1 MFKKLKSNAGFTLLE
16 VLAVVALLG
25 ILGAM
30 LLPSLDSAA
39 DRAKNA
45 KLKSDL
51 ATIDNAIVLYKMDN
65 GTYPADLKALKDE
78 YIASGKDFTD
88 ALGDELSYTSAGVTY
103 TLTGKNSAG
112 EVITSDGSSASE
124 K

>member
-65 GTYPADLKALKDE
+65 GTYPTDLKALDDE
-78 YIASGKDFTD
+78 YIAPGKDLKD
-88 ALGDELSYTSAGVTY
+88 ALGDELSYTSTGVTY
-103 TLTGKNSAG
+103 TLTGKNAAG
-112 EVITSDGSSASE
+112 EVITSDGSSAAE
-124 K
+124 E